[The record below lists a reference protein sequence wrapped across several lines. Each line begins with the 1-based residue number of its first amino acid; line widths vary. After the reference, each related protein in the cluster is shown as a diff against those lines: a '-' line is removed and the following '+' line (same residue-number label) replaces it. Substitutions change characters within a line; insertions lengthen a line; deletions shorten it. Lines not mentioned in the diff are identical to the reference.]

1 MKLQSVKTVNSNT
14 NLRKKG
20 TANGTRNTV
29 ASTWRPRIDHL
40 SNWAILFLNPER
52 GISMTYTITLTIP
65 VLDLTN
71 TTEAKE
77 MAESLIEH
85 LAETYNDDDSLDLN
99 NAHFTV
105 ERKVR

>member
-1 MKLQSVKTVNSNT
+1 
-14 NLRKKG
+14 
-20 TANGTRNTV
+20 
-29 ASTWRPRIDHL
+29 
-40 SNWAILFLNPER
+40 
-52 GISMTYTITLTIP
+52 MTYTITLTIP